1 MGDGKMRKI
10 EEIIEKVLKHPNQKK
25 VYIPWI
31 IGLSALILAVTV
43 ISNCNLGN
51 RQFRQEMGEHW
62 HAPAP
67 VSPMIR
73 VAAPGGMAAD
83 SLEQTYNSIAQMLN
97 QVSVSIKGSSV
108 VNGNQTQLEGSG
120 IIVGGQY
127 VLTNFHVVEHATDID
142 VFTGPPAVAG
152 YHAVV
157 VQTDWANDLAL
168 LRIQTNQTLPSATFG
183 NSDVV
188 NSGDVVFAM
197 GNAYGK
203 GNIFTTGII
212 SDRNQTFSVEGRIY
226 RNMIRTDTY
235 IYPGSSGGALADI
248 HGQIIGINTA
258 IYDPNGNFT
267 GISFATPINRALGL
281 LQSLQAQGP
290 SGMYGPQAMGPASP
304 PNNPGT
310 PFSLAA

>member
-1 MGDGKMRKI
+1 MEIHGDLNPRSPQRGGSLRVVVALAI
-10 EEIIEKVLKHPNQKK
+10 VFGLVAGFSGSLLALWTVKHFHSPLLYAGQSNGDESFMPTGIDGDNTPN
-25 VYIPWI
+25 
-31 IGLSALILAVTV
+31 
-43 ISNCNLGN
+43 
-51 RQFRQEMGEHW
+51 RFEM
-62 HAPAP
+62 
-67 VSPMIR
+67 
-73 VAAPGGMAAD
+73 VAD
-83 SLEQTYNSIAQMLN
+83 QLDE
-97 QVSVSIKGSSV
+97 SV
-108 VNGNQTQLEGSG
+108 VNINTTSQSSDPFAQLFGGGSQVVKG
-120 IIVGGQY
+120 LGTGVIVDTDGY
-127 VLTNFHVVEHATDID
+127 ILTNFHVVEHATDID